1 MLFHMCLVGIGG
13 FFGAICR
20 YLITLYIQRK
30 LSRKIPLGT
39 LAVNWIGSFLLGYL
53 LGITEDSELT
63 LLLGTGFMGAFT
75 TFSTF
80 NLETV
85 KLLASKEKI
94 AGFIYIAITYTGG
107 ILLAFLGLAA
117 GKIVKGV

>member
-20 YLITLYIQRK
+20 YLITSYFQRK

-53 LGITEDSELT
+53 LGITEDNELT

-80 NLETV
+80 NLEAV
-85 KLLASKEKI
+85 KLLASKEKT
-94 AGFIYIAITYTGG
+94 AGIIYIAITYTGG